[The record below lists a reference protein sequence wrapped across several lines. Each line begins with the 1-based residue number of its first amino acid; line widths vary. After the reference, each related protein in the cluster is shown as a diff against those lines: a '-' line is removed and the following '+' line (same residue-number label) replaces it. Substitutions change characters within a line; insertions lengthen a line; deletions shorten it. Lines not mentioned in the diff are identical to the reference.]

1 MSAPTESERGVSPFG
16 WFAVAIVVGAA
27 WALFMGIEYVNTPT
41 FISGDLPTILGVA
54 AAVVAFLLIGWRAP
68 PNE

>member
-1 MSAPTESERGVSPFG
+1 MSASVQTERGVSPFG

-27 WALFMGIEYVNTPT
+27 WALFMGLEYVNTPT
-41 FISGDLPTILGVA
+41 FVTGDLPTILGVA
-54 AAVVAFLLIGWRAP
+54 AAVVVFLVIGWRAP